1 MKTKI
6 VLKDLL
12 PVVQQE
18 LDQCEH
24 GEVSL
29 ILTINSKQIVR
40 WTITRR
46 YSSGGPV
53 ISDPH
58 PTDNV

>member
-1 MKTKI
+1 MNAKI

-18 LDQCEH
+18 LDRCEH

-29 ILTINSKQIVR
+29 ILTISAKQIVR
-40 WTITRR
+40 WTITRQF
-46 YSSGGPV
+46 SSGRPV
-53 ISDPH
+53 VSDPH